1 MDREPLAAATD
12 GSPRTLKPGCCYHH
26 RVQFG
31 LLIAVLVI
39 IALYLVGGVFRYL
52 RQEFQE
58 PRDKGRSKGR
68 K

>member
-1 MDREPLAAATD
+1 M
-12 GSPRTLKPGCCYHH
+12 
-26 RVQFG
+26 QFG

-58 PRDKGRSKGR
+58 PRDKGNR
-68 K
+68 KDRG

>member
-12 GSPRTLKPGCCYHH
+12 GSPTTLKRGCCYHCPVH
-26 RVQFG
+26 FG

-58 PRDKGRSKGR
+58 PRDKTYRNDR
-68 K
+68 E

>member
-1 MDREPLAAATD
+1 VDRGPLAAAAD
-12 GSPRTLKPGCCYHH
+12 SAPPTLTPGCCYHR
-26 RVQFG
+26 RVRFG

-39 IALYLVGGVFRYL
+39 VALFLAGGVFRYL

-58 PRDKGRSKGR
+58 PRDDSRPKSR

>member
-1 MDREPLAAATD
+1 MVRIGDSFSLPF
-12 GSPRTLKPGCCYHH
+12 GSCYHR

-58 PRDKGRSKGR
+58 PRDKGNR
-68 K
+68 KDRG